1 MSQGAADILG
11 RGGGRLGTPL
21 PEQLPRR
28 TVRQN
33 AQSLAAVP
41 LFTGFSTK
49 HLKRL
54 ASQSDELAFEPR
66 ESIVEEGMLGETLF
80 VVLTGRGKVTRRGRK
95 VGEVLPGD
103 FFGEL
108 SALDGG
114 PRSATVS
121 AETPMRVLRLFRHTL
136 QELLRDEP
144 GLILKLRD
152 GIVRRMREVDRQIGQ
167 RRD

>member
-1 MSQGAADILG
+1 MLRREAA
-11 RGGGRLGTPL
+11 RAGTAL

-33 AQSLAAVP
+33 AKTLATVP
-41 LFTGFSTK
+41 LFTGFSAR

-54 ASQSDELAFEPR
+54 AAEADELTFEPR
-66 ESIVEEGMLGETLF
+66 EAIVEEGMRGETLF
-80 VVLTGRGKVTRRGRK
+80 VVLSGKAKVTRGGRK

-114 PRSATVS
+114 PRSATVA
-121 AETPMRVLRLFRHTL
+121 AETPVRVLRLFRHTL
-136 QELLRDEP
+136 LELVRDEP
-144 GLILKLRD
+144 GLIMKLLD
-152 GIVRRMREVDRQIGQ
+152 GVVRRLREVDRQLS
-167 RRD
+167 RRID

>member
-41 LFTGFSTK
+41 LFAGFSTK

-66 ESIVEEGMLGETLF
+66 EAIVEEGMLGETLF
-80 VVLTGRGKVTRRGRK
+80 VVLNGRGKVTRRGRK

-108 SALDGG
+108 SAIDGG
-114 PRSATVS
+114 PRTASITAV
-121 AETPMRVLRLFRHTL
+121 TPVRVVRLFRRTL
-136 QELLRDEP
+136 RKLLQDEP
-144 GLILKLRD
+144 QLTVKILD
-152 GIVRRMREVDRQIGQ
+152 GIVRRIRQVE
-167 RRD
+167 RRSG